1 MQNIMEKARED
12 VFLIQNKQ
20 TLNQSNQ
27 KHFTTIKDL
36 NEISRSLLQTLD
48 HWCGEFMP
56 EINIS
61 FCVDF
66 ERNENDFIIPYRI
79 KEGLKLGLGDI
90 LKSSYP
96 LIISSSL
103 FSQFLNWLFSL

>member
-1 MQNIMEKARED
+1 MENARED
-12 VFLIQNKQ
+12 VFEIRNKH
-20 TLNQSNQ
+20 TLNQSNL
-27 KHFTTIKDL
+27 KYFTTIKNL
-36 NEISRSLLQTLD
+36 NEISISLLQTLD
-48 HWCGEFMP
+48 HWCGKFIP

-66 ERNENDFIIPYRI
+66 GRNEDDFIVPYRI